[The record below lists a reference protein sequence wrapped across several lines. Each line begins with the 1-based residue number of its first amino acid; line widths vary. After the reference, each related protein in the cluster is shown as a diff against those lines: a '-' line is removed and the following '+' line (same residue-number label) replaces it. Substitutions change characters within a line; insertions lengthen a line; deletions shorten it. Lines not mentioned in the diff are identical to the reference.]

1 MNKPKI
7 KKIHTNNVKLTDLKP
22 RKDPKAGFTRSN
34 SPPPDPARR
43 PPG

>member
-7 KKIHTNNVKLTDLKP
+7 KKKNDKHVKVHDLKP
-22 RKDPKAGFTRSN
+22 RKDPKAGFTRPN
-34 SPPPDPARR
+34 SPPPDPDRR